1 MSSEPLKNDLRVIVT
16 AGVSDNFRWKVTFLL
31 DRLGADYVV
40 CEDLYATV
48 AMLAERRRH
57 EPVAIVGSLEQLC
70 REQMRFFD
78 ICRDRGEVEC
88 CCLVRSNS
96 LRSRR
101 QMASAIKAGAFVADN
116 VEQIEGMLEG
126 ISGSRKDRKSSDRT
140 VGRAAKEFSSR
151 KDLSADEGILSR
163 SERDA
168 LLGAG

>member
-48 AMLAERRRH
+48 ARLAENRGS
-57 EPVAIVGSLEQLC
+57 VAIVGSLEQLC
-70 REQMRFFD
+70 REKMRFFE
-78 ICRDRGEVEC
+78 ICRDRGDVKC

-96 LRSRR
+96 VRSRR
-101 QMASAIKAGAFVADN
+101 QVASAIMAGALVADN
-116 VEQIEGMLEG
+116 VEQIESMLEE
-126 ISGSRKDRKSSDRT
+126 ISGSRKDRRSPDRT
-140 VGRAAKEFSSR
+140 DGPAAKEFSSR
-151 KDLSADEGILSR
+151 KALSTEEGILSK